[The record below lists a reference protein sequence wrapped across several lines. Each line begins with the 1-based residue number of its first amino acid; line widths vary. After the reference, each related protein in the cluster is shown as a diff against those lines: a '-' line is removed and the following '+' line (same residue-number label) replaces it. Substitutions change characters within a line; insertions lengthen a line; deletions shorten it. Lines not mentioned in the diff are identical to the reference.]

1 MPARLLI
8 RKPRPPMPPPD
19 AIRERRIPFVSR
31 GFHPFRQKGK
41 TPFRQKGE
49 TPFRQKGETPL
60 GKRVSPLWAK
70 G

>member
-31 GFHPFRQKGK
+31 GFHPFRQKTKPPLTGWGS
-41 TPFRQKGE
+41 PL
-49 TPFRQKGETPL
+49 L
-60 GKRVSPLWAK
+60 GKRVRPL
-70 G
+70 